1 MALTDVIDRLIEVNE
16 EQLVETQDIKI
27 EIETL
32 NDRITSLLELNKQDR
47 LDRLESMREGAGF
60 APPSMTA
67 GNGGVKSSS
76 GKTKDQKSDT
86 AFGIADAIN
95 KLTGVN
101 QEQLLEAQYMR
112 VELKSLTD
120 RVSGLL
126 ALNKQDRLERLESMR
141 EASKSFRAPSL
152 TAGNGNAEI
161 KTSNQKSDTAFG
173 IADALTFAGLAAITM
188 FNDEIIAVIQEAQD
202 NLMKFVNDV
211 QKIMFTLNQGLIG
224 LKNFINTNI
233 ISKINMLILDFRT
246 NPKLTAISTVI
257 EETLTKLRSVID
269 DVVKV
274 IKQTFT
280 VIGNSLK
287 FIGSIF
293 RPIIAL
299 LSGGVS
305 EALIA
310 SAKLGGALK
319 FFKGIG
325 KIFSKLFL
333 PLTIFITAWDTIKG
347 AVEGFKEDGIIGG
360 IEGAVTG
367 FFNSLIFAP
376 LDLLKKATEWVL
388 DKVGLTGVSD
398 ALSKF
403 SFQDAFD
410 KIVGKIFD
418 GVQGVIVFVKDL
430 FTFPEDG
437 GPLAVFG
444 KMTDIL
450 YTPINLAVN
459 FVKGIFDFGDPEVP
473 FKMSDFLGSLV
484 TNIFG
489 KIGDAFSEFALKLE
503 LGAKVAG
510 QQLITEI
517 MNIPDRILKY
527 LSENLRIDIPRIA
540 IPIPKGARFIF
551 GGAEEIVLFDGA
563 NLGIPGGEGAARRIA
578 SRNESRDEAIA
589 EFGRQ
594 YVEKQ
599 NNMTGLAV
607 QQLNAAAGAAGG
619 GTTVIYQTTNNV
631 SGGGSGA
638 TGGVGVSSSTAAAS
652 NDYLGTLDATQVIS
666 GSPSR

>member
-1 MALTDVIDRLIEVNE
+1 MALTDVIGRLTEVNE
-16 EQLVETQDIKI
+16 EQLLETQNIRI

-32 NDRITSLLELNKQDR
+32 SDR
-47 LDRLESMREGAGF
+47 M
-60 APPSMTA
+60 
-67 GNGGVKSSS
+67 GN
-76 GKTKDQKSDT
+76 
-86 AFGIADAIN
+86 
-95 KLTGVN
+95 
-101 QEQLLEAQYMR
+101 
-112 VELKSLTD
+112 
-120 RVSGLL
+120 LL

-141 EASKSFRAPSL
+141 EASKSFKAPSL

-173 IADALTFAGLAAITM
+173 IADALTFAGLASITM
-188 FNDEIIAVIQEAQD
+188 FNDQINSVIEQAQD

-211 QKIMFTLNQGLIG
+211 QKIMFTLNQGFIRLQ
-224 LKNFINTNI
+224 NFVNINI
-233 ISKINMLILDFRT
+233 V
-246 NPKLTAISTVI
+246 PKLGS
-257 EETLTKLRSVID
+257 SID
-269 DVVKV
+269 DVSKV

-325 KIFSKLFL
+325 KVFGKLFL

-376 LDLLKKATEWVL
+376 LDLLKKATEWIL

-418 GVQGVIVFVKDL
+418 GVQGVIVFVQDL

-459 FVKGIFDFGDPEVP
+459 FVKGIFGFGDPEVP

>member
-1 MALTDVIDRLIEVNE
+1 MALI
-16 EQLVETQDIKI
+16 
-27 EIETL
+27 
-32 NDRITSLLELNKQDR
+32 
-47 LDRLESMREGAGF
+47 
-60 APPSMTA
+60 
-67 GNGGVKSSS
+67 
-76 GKTKDQKSDT
+76 
-86 AFGIADAIN
+86 DAIN

-152 TAGNGNAEI
+152 TAGNGGVKSSSG
-161 KTSNQKSDTAFG
+161 KTKDQKSDTAFG

-188 FNDEIIAVIQEAQD
+188 FNDEISAVIEQAQD

-257 EETLTKLRSVID
+257 EETLTKLRSAID

-280 VIGNSLK
+280 VIGNSVK

-310 SAKLGGALK
+310 SVKLGGALK

-325 KIFSKLFL
+325 KVFSKLFL

-388 DKVGLTGVSD
+388 DQVGLTGVSD
-398 ALSKF
+398 LLSEF
-403 SFQDAFD
+403 SFVETFD
-410 KIVGKIFD
+410 NLVSKTFDLIGDITSWISDRLGVGLVSQMLRDFSFSDLYDKLLTSIFD
-418 GVQGVIVFVKDL
+418 GLQNVVDLVVDIFSFSEDGLDIGLQNFGDLINTVMRGVNSAIAFVQDL

-437 GPLAVFG
+437 GALAVFG

-450 YTPINLAVN
+450 YAPINLAVN

-578 SRNESRDEAIA
+578 SRNESRDAAIA

-619 GTTVIYQTTNNV
+619 GTTIIYQTTNNV

-638 TGGVGVSSSTAAAS
+638 AGGVGVSSSTAAAS

>member
-1 MALTDVIDRLIEVNE
+1 MALTDVIGRLTEVNE
-16 EQLVETQDIKI
+16 EQLLETQNIRI

-32 NDRITSLLELNKQDR
+32 SDR
-47 LDRLESMREGAGF
+47 M
-60 APPSMTA
+60 
-67 GNGGVKSSS
+67 GN
-76 GKTKDQKSDT
+76 
-86 AFGIADAIN
+86 
-95 KLTGVN
+95 
-101 QEQLLEAQYMR
+101 
-112 VELKSLTD
+112 
-120 RVSGLL
+120 LL

-141 EASKSFRAPSL
+141 EASKSFKAPSL

-173 IADALTFAGLAAITM
+173 IADALTFAGLASITM
-188 FNDEIIAVIQEAQD
+188 FNDQINSVIEQAQD

-211 QKIMFTLNQGLIG
+211 QKIMFTLNQGFIRLQ
-224 LKNFINTNI
+224 NFVNINI
-233 ISKINMLILDFRT
+233 V
-246 NPKLTAISTVI
+246 PKLGS
-257 EETLTKLRSVID
+257 SID
-269 DVVKV
+269 DVSKV

-325 KIFSKLFL
+325 KVFGKLFL

-376 LDLLKKATEWVL
+376 LDLLKKATEWIL

-418 GVQGVIVFVKDL
+418 GVQGVIVFVQDL

-459 FVKGIFDFGDPEVP
+459 FVKGIFGFGDPEVP

-510 QQLITEI
+510 QQIITEI

>member
-1 MALTDVIDRLIEVNE
+1 MALTDVIGRLTEVNE
-16 EQLVETQDIKI
+16 EQLLETQNIRI

-32 NDRITSLLELNKQDR
+32 SDR
-47 LDRLESMREGAGF
+47 M
-60 APPSMTA
+60 
-67 GNGGVKSSS
+67 GN
-76 GKTKDQKSDT
+76 
-86 AFGIADAIN
+86 
-95 KLTGVN
+95 
-101 QEQLLEAQYMR
+101 
-112 VELKSLTD
+112 
-120 RVSGLL
+120 LL

-141 EASKSFRAPSL
+141 EASKSFKAPSL

-173 IADALTFAGLAAITM
+173 IADALTFAGLASITM
-188 FNDEIIAVIQEAQD
+188 FNDQINSVIEQAQD

-211 QKIMFTLNQGLIG
+211 QKIMFTLNQGFIRLQ
-224 LKNFINTNI
+224 NFVNINI
-233 ISKINMLILDFRT
+233 V
-246 NPKLTAISTVI
+246 PKLGS
-257 EETLTKLRSVID
+257 SID
-269 DVVKV
+269 DVSKV

-325 KIFSKLFL
+325 KVFGKLFL

-347 AVEGFKEDGIIGG
+347 AVEGFKEDDIIGG

-376 LDLLKKATEWVL
+376 LDLLKKATEWIL

-418 GVQGVIVFVKDL
+418 GVQGVIVFVQDL

-459 FVKGIFDFGDPEVP
+459 FVKGIFGFGDPEVP

-510 QQLITEI
+510 QQIITEI

-540 IPIPKGARFIF
+540 IPIPKPARFIF
-551 GGAEEIVLFDGA
+551 GGAEEIVLFEGA